1 MQLLFLVLQP
11 PQACTRLGLLHI
23 IFSIENVGPQHPSLY
38 NSILAGLVQIVCR
51 SGPWAEACFSNF
63 VVEEVKV
70 TPVGKYPFPSRSIGN
85 FDGFRGVEH
94 PCNQMLAVAVLCC
107 TEKMEG
113 EMALDPWKPLE
124 APLVLTL

>member
-1 MQLLFLVLQP
+1 
-11 PQACTRLGLLHI
+11 
-23 IFSIENVGPQHPSLY
+23 
-38 NSILAGLVQIVCR
+38 
-51 SGPWAEACFSNF
+51 
-63 VVEEVKV
+63 
-70 TPVGKYPFPSRSIGN
+70 
-85 FDGFRGVEH
+85 VEH